1 MLTTPNDEAATMTD
15 DLKLP
20 PGREPLRSDW
30 FVEQLGASQQKVMS
44 LTVTCRRLEMAEQ
57 RARER
62 AEILEEL
69 VMDIVADIKETVPS
83 TEIVERISKV
93 MQKLDEDQ

>member
-1 MLTTPNDEAATMTD
+1 MTD

-30 FVEQLGASQQKVMS
+30 FIEQLGASQQKVMS
-44 LTVTCRRLEMAEQ
+44 LTVQCRALRK
-57 RARER
+57 RARVAEWR

-69 VMDIVADIKETVPS
+69 VMDIVADMQDNVLKSVIL
-83 TEIVERISKV
+83 ERIFEV
-93 MQKLDEDQ
+93 TQKLDGNDQ

>member
-1 MLTTPNDEAATMTD
+1 MTD

-30 FVEQLGASQQKVMS
+30 FAEQLGRSQQKVMS

-69 VMDIVADIKETVPS
+69 VRDIVADMQDGVLKSVIQ
-83 TEIVERISKV
+83 ERIRKV
-93 MQKLDEDQ
+93 MQKLDEEQPDD

>member
-1 MLTTPNDEAATMTD
+1 MTD

-44 LTVTCRRLEMAEQ
+44 LTVAKMALKKRLEVAEH
-57 RARER
+57 R
-62 AEILEEL
+62 AEILEQL
-69 VMDIVADIKETVPS
+69 VMDIVADMQDGVLKSVILD
-83 TEIVERISKV
+83 RIRKV
-93 MQKLDEDQ
+93 MQTLDGEDQ

>member
-1 MLTTPNDEAATMTD
+1 MTD

-30 FVEQLGASQQKVMS
+30 FAEQLGKSKQQVMS

-62 AEILEEL
+62 AEVLEEL
-69 VMDIVADIKETVPS
+69 VVDVVADMQHNVLKNVIL
-83 TEIVERISKV
+83 ERIFKV
-93 MQKLDEDQ
+93 MQKLEWGE

>member
-1 MLTTPNDEAATMTD
+1 MTN

-44 LTVTCRRLEMAEQ
+44 LTVQNRALEKRLEVAEH
-57 RARER
+57 R
-62 AEILEEL
+62 AEVLKEL
-69 VMDIVADIKETVPS
+69 VMDIVADMQDNVLKSVIL
-83 TEIVERISKV
+83 ERIFKV
-93 MQKLDEDQ
+93 MQKLEWGEND

>member
-1 MLTTPNDEAATMTD
+1 MTD

>member
-1 MLTTPNDEAATMTD
+1 MSD

-30 FVEQLGASQQKVMS
+30 FIEQLGASQQKVMS
-44 LTVTCRRLEMAEQ
+44 LTVQVRALKKRAKSAE
-57 RARER
+57 ER

-69 VMDIVADIKETVPS
+69 VMDVVADLRDGVRASKIDH
-83 TEIVERISKV
+83 RIGKV
-93 MQKLDEDQ
+93 MQRLGYDEQV